1 MRPSPTTAAAFVA
14 ANAITARAATPAID
28 RRSWLRRA
36 AAGLLAAPGLGG
48 ARAQPSDADTAAL
61 TGPRM
66 PYAAFDRLPTQSVA
80 VTGGVIR
87 IGFGAGEFALPREHL
102 VAFVSDAARSVST
115 YYGRF
120 PSRDTRLL
128 ILGTDS
134 PGRAVRSGTAFGYGG
149 AAIRLVLARSVSA
162 DDLERDWILVHE
174 MTHLALPSLPRR
186 QHWLEEGIAT
196 YVEPLA
202 RAQAGRLSVH
212 SVWAGMLKGM
222 PLGQPEAGDRGLDFT
237 PTWGRTYWGG
247 ALFCLLADVAM
258 RERSANGQEQGH
270 GLQHALRAILAHA
283 NMEHES
289 AVLPLL
295 RIGDA
300 AVGLPVLS
308 ELYERMKDE
317 PSPVDLAALWQRLGV
332 RLERES
338 VVFDDRAP
346 LAALRRAM
354 TAPLPG

>member
-1 MRPSPTTAAAFVA
+1 MASGTNAASAAANF
-14 ANAITARAATPAID
+14 ARAPSAG
-28 RRSWLRRA
+28 RRAWLRSA
-36 AAGLLAAPGLGG
+36 AAGFVTSGLGR
-48 ARAQPSDADTAAL
+48 ALAQPSEADTGAL

-66 PYAAFDRLPTQSVA
+66 PYTAFDRLPAEPVA
-80 VTGGVIR
+80 VAGGVIR
-87 IGFGAGEFALPREHL
+87 IAFGPGEFALPRARI

-120 PSRDTRLL
+120 PARDMRLL